1 MPRAQ
6 ERESGPR
13 FTVEGESDEA
23 MKMPPSLAFPRETG
37 EGELVEA
44 VL

>member
-6 ERESGPR
+6 ERKSGTR
-13 FTVEGESDEA
+13 CAGEGESDEA
-23 MKMPPSLAFPRETG
+23 MKMPPSLAFPRFAG